1 MKIDL
6 LMVDTFEDSE
16 LELEKKLHL
25 FLEKTEL
32 ENRRLQR
39 KLKKMT
45 SDYDV
50 SVFQG
55 FRKVC
60 IY

>member
-6 LMVDTFEDSE
+6 LMVDIFEDSE
-16 LELEKKLHL
+16 LELDKKIT
-25 FLEKTEL
+25 FIFGKKGIGKSTFTE
-32 ENRRLQR
+32 EI
-39 KLKKMT
+39 KKMT

-55 FRKVC
+55 FRKVG
-60 IY
+60 I

>member
-6 LMVDTFEDSE
+6 LMVDIFEDSE
-16 LELEKKLHL
+16 LELEKKLHF

-39 KLKKMT
+39 KLKK
-45 SDYDV
+45 
-50 SVFQG
+50 
-55 FRKVC
+55 
-60 IY
+60 

>member
-16 LELEKKLHL
+16 LELEK
-25 FLEKTEL
+25 TEL

-39 KLKKMT
+39 KLKK
-45 SDYDV
+45 
-50 SVFQG
+50 
-55 FRKVC
+55 
-60 IY
+60 

>member
-16 LELEKKLHL
+16 LELEKNYIY

-39 KLKKMT
+39 KLKK
-45 SDYDV
+45 
-50 SVFQG
+50 
-55 FRKVC
+55 
-60 IY
+60 

>member
-6 LMVDTFEDSE
+6 SMVGIFEDSE
-16 LELEKKLHL
+16 LELDKKITF

-39 KLKKMT
+39 KLKK
-45 SDYDV
+45 
-50 SVFQG
+50 
-55 FRKVC
+55 
-60 IY
+60 